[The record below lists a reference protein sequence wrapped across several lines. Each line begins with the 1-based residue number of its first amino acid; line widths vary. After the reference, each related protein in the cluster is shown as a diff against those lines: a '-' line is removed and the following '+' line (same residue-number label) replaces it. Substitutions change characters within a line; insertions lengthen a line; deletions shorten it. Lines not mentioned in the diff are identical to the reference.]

1 MDQKELR
8 LLESRCIQEEPPEC
22 AAACPIH
29 IDARAFIAN
38 VSQGK
43 WEEAWK
49 ILRKTMPF
57 PGILGRIC
65 DAPCK
70 ERCKRR
76 EAGQAIEIGMLER
89 ACVKTQAPKQR
100 IYPLPEKDKRI
111 AVVTG
116 KLSGLTAAWDLS
128 RKGYKVTVFEM
139 GAELG
144 ENLLS
149 MPKEILPHDMVREE
163 IDILFSLGVE
173 AVLNSSVEDEK
184 FLADL
189 LSRFDAVYLPPPWP
203 SPINGEGMVMPVQAP
218 PLPLREGIE
227 GRGREKL
234 FSEGFL
240 HYNPKSPVWQAAEGR
255 WAATSIDRYLQKVSL
270 TAGREK
276 DGPFPTRLYTNIDNV
291 PYALAVKPLDSE
303 SGYTP
308 EEAIQEASRC
318 LHCECLECVK
328 ACSYLDHFGS
338 YPRKYAREIYNN
350 SSIVAGARQANK
362 LVNSC
367 NLCGL
372 CETVCP
378 ENFAMQTL
386 CLKARRDMVQKG
398 KMPPSAH
405 EFALLDMQFSNS
417 DQFAMAMH
425 EPGHESSAYIF
436 FPGCQVCASSPGK
449 VKSVYAHLRQ
459 TLTGGVGLMLGC
471 CSAPAFWAGE
481 EELFQKQSS
490 MWQSKWVDLG
500 RPQIILACS
509 TCYKIFKTYLQEA
522 PIISLW
528 SILDETGLPHDF
540 TVLKDAAPLAL
551 HDPCTTRYES
561 ALQTNVRNLLQKMG
575 QPFLELKAKREHAEC
590 CGFGGLMQN
599 ANPDLAK
606 TVIKR
611 LAGQSLADY
620 VTYCAVCRDNLAGA
634 GKRTVHILDLI
645 FREDSEPDP
654 AARKRPG
661 WSQRQENRL
670 RLKNNLLNELWAKGG
685 EDTKQNDRVVLNIS
699 SEVWQVL
706 EDRRILVTD
715 LEEVIRHAETGGRK
729 FFNPDSGHFKT
740 SLKLYNT
747 TFWVEYMPSDDGFT
761 IYNAYSHRMVVS
773 A

>member
-1 MDQKELR
+1 MDQNELR
-8 LLESRCIQEEPPEC
+8 ILESRCIQEEPPEC
-22 AAACPIH
+22 MAACPIH
-29 IDARAFIAN
+29 IDARAFISN
-38 VSQGK
+38 VSHGK

-100 IYPLPEKDKRI
+100 IYPLPEKDKTI
-111 AVVTG
+111 AVVTS
-116 KLSGLTAAWDLS
+116 KLSCLTAAWDLS
-128 RKGYKVTVFEM
+128 RKGYKVTVFES
-139 GAELG
+139 GSQLG
-144 ENLLS
+144 DNLLS
-149 MPKEILPHDMVREE
+149 MPEKILPRDVVREE
-163 IDILFSLGVE
+163 VDILFSLGVAAE
-173 AVLNSSVEDEK
+173 LISPINDENFLED
-184 FLADL
+184 LAG
-189 LSRFDAVYLPPPWP
+189 RFDAIYLGPDDRDLP
-203 SPINGEGMVMPVQAP
+203 SRLAE
-218 PLPLREGIE
+218 LKGI
-227 GRGREKL
+227 
-234 FSEGFL
+234 FSRGFL
-240 HYNPKSPVWQAAEGR
+240 KYDPKSPVWQAAEGR
-255 WAATSIDRYLQKVSL
+255 WAATSIDRFLQKVSQMS
-270 TAGREK
+270 GREK
-276 DGPFPTRLYTNIDNV
+276 EGPFSTRLYTKIDNV
-291 PYALAVKPLDSE
+291 PYVPAVKPLNQA

-308 EEAIQEASRC
+308 QEAIQEAGRC

-328 ACSYLDHFGS
+328 ACSYLEKFGS
-338 YPRKYAREIYNN
+338 YPRKYAREIHNN
-350 SSIVAGARQANK
+350 ASIVAGRRQANK
-362 LVNSC
+362 LINSC
-367 NLCGL
+367 SLCGL
-372 CETVCP
+372 CEAVCP
-378 ENFAMQTL
+378 ENFKMQTL
-386 CLKARRDMVQKG
+386 CLKARRDMVRKG
-398 KMPPSAH
+398 KMPASAH

-417 DQFAMAMH
+417 DQFAIALH
-425 EPGHESSAYIF
+425 EPSHESSAYIF
-436 FPGCQVCASSPGK
+436 FPGCQLCASSPEK
-449 VKSVYAHLRQ
+449 VKNVYAHLRQ

-481 EELFQKQSS
+481 EELFEKQFS
-490 MWQSKWVDLG
+490 MWQRKWVDLG

-509 TCYKIFKTYLQEA
+509 TCYKIFKTYLEEA

-540 TVLKDAAPLAL
+540 TGLKDAAPLAL

-575 QPFLELKAKREHAEC
+575 QPFLELTAKREYAEC

-599 ANPDLAK
+599 ANPELAK

-611 LAGQSLADY
+611 LAGQSSADY

-645 FREDSEPDP
+645 FRKDSEPDP
-654 AARKRPG
+654 AARERPG

-670 RLKNNLLNELWAKGG
+670 RLKNDLLHELWATDHG
-685 EDTKQNDRVVLNIS
+685 DRKDHGRLVLNIS
-699 SEVWQVL
+699 SQVWQVL

-715 LEEVIRHAETGGRK
+715 LEEVIHHAETSGQK
-729 FFNPDSGHFKT
+729 FYNPETDHFKA

-747 TFWVEYMPSDDGFT
+747 TFWVEYMPSDDGIT
-761 IYNAYSHRMVVS
+761 IYNAYSHRMAVS
-773 A
+773 GKEGQ

>member
-8 LLESRCIQEEPPEC
+8 LIESKCIQEEPPEC
-22 AAACPIH
+22 TAACPIH
-29 IDARAFIAN
+29 IDVRTFIAN
-38 VSQGK
+38 VARGK

-70 ERCKRR
+70 EYCKRKG
-76 EAGQAIEIGMLER
+76 AGQAIEIGMLEQ

-100 IYPLPEKDKRI
+100 IIPLPKKEKCIAI
-111 AVVTG
+111 AVS

-128 RKGYKVTVFEM
+128 RKGYEVTIFEA
-139 GAELG
+139 GGELG

-149 MPKEILPHDMVREE
+149 MPDEMLPHDLVREE
-163 IDILFSLGVE
+163 LGILFSLGVE
-173 AVLNSSVEDEK
+173 AVLNSSVDDEK
-184 FLADL
+184 FLSDL
-189 LSRFDAVYLPPPWP
+189 LNRFDALYVGPDDGGL
-203 SPINGEGMVMPVQAP
+203 SSNFLE
-218 PLPLREGIE
+218 RENV
-227 GRGREKL
+227 
-234 FSEGFL
+234 FSGGFS
-240 HYNPKSPVWQAAEGR
+240 HYKAKSPVWQAAEGR
-255 WAATSIDRYLQKVSL
+255 WAATSIDRYLQKVSQ

-291 PYALAVKPLDSE
+291 AFATAVKPLDDE

-308 EEAIQEASRC
+308 QEAMQEAGRC

-328 ACSYLDHFGS
+328 ACSYLEKFGS
-338 YPRKYAREIYNN
+338 YPRKYSREIYNN
-350 SSIVAGARQANK
+350 SSIVMGPRQANK

-367 NLCGL
+367 SLCGL
-372 CETVCP
+372 CEAICP

-386 CLKARRDMVQKG
+386 CLEARRDMVQKG
-398 KMPPSAH
+398 KMPVSAH

-417 DQFAMAMH
+417 DRFAMAQH
-425 EPGHESSAYIF
+425 ETGHESSAYVF
-436 FPGCQVCASSPGK
+436 FPGCQLCASSPDK
-449 VKSVYAHLRQ
+449 VKNVYAHLRE
-459 TLTGGVGLMLGC
+459 TLSGGVGLMLGC
-471 CSAPAFWAGE
+471 CNAPAFWAGE
-481 EELFQKQSS
+481 EELFEKQFSIFS
-490 MWQSKWVDLG
+490 GKWADLG

-509 TCYKIFKTYLQEA
+509 TCYKIFKENLNKA
-522 PIISLW
+522 NIVSLW
-528 SILDETGLPHDF
+528 SILDETGLPRDC
-540 TVLKDAAPLAL
+540 TVIKSDVPLAL

-561 ALQTNVRNLLQKMG
+561 ALQNNVRNLLQKID
-575 QPFLELKAKREHAEC
+575 QPFLELTAKREYAEC
-590 CGFGGLMQN
+590 CGYGGLMQN

-611 LAGQSLADY
+611 LAGKSSADY

-634 GKRTVHILDLI
+634 EKRTVHILDLI
-645 FREDSEPDP
+645 FNKDGESVP

-670 RLKNNLLNELWAKGG
+670 RLKHDLLSDLWAKD
-685 EDTKQNDRVVLNIS
+685 ETNRKDNDGIVLNIS
-699 SEVWQVL
+699 SEVWQIL

-715 LEEVIRHAETGGRK
+715 LEEVIRHAETSGQK
-729 FFNPDSGHFKT
+729 FFNPDTRHFKT

-747 TFWVEYMPSDDGFT
+747 TFWLEYTTSDNGFT

-773 A
+773 GKEK